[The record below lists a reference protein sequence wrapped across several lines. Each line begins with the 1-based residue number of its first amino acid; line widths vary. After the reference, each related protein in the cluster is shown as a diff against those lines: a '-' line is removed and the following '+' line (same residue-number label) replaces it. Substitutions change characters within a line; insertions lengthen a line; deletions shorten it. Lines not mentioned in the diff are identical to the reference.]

1 MGAWGVGIFEDDAAY
16 EWVDKILD
24 SDEPEEI
31 FESIFVYALDTNYV
45 EYDDCHG
52 VTVCAAIIDMLVNKT
67 NYDLEDDDDL
77 KDWVEE
83 KRGQVSVKALAPIA
97 VRALKVIIGKK
108 SELNELWQENEEEY
122 DFWKDKIERVMARLS
137 AVKQYYKR

>member
-77 KDWVEE
+77 KDWVND
-83 KRGQVSVKALAPIA
+83 KRGEISVKALAPTA

-122 DFWKDKIERVMARLS
+122 DFWKDKIERLMARLS
-137 AVKQYYKR
+137 AVK

>member
-52 VTVCAAIIDMLVNKT
+52 VTVSVAIIDMLVNKT

-83 KRGQVSVKALAPIA
+83 KRGELSVKSLAPTA

-108 SELNELWQENEEEY
+108 SELNELWQENEEGY
-122 DFWKDKIERVMARLS
+122 DFWKDKIERLMATLS
-137 AVKQYYKR
+137 AVK

>member
-16 EWVDKILD
+16 EWIDKILD

-52 VTVCAAIIDMLVNKT
+52 VTVSAAIIDMLVNKT
-67 NYDLEDDDDL
+67 NYGLEDEDL
-77 KDWVEE
+77 QAWVDE
-83 KRGQVSVKALAPIA
+83 KRGDLASVVKPLTTTAS
-97 VRALKVIIGKK
+97 RALKVIIGKK
-108 SELNELWQENEEEY
+108 SELNELWQENEAEY
-122 DFWKDKIERVMARLS
+122 DFWKDKIERLIGRLS
-137 AVKQYYKR
+137 AVK

>member
-1 MGAWGVGIFEDDAAY
+1 MGAWGVGIFEHDAAY
-16 EWVDKILD
+16 EWVDKIVD

-52 VTVCAAIIDMLVNKT
+52 VTVSAEIIDMLVNKT
-67 NYDLEDDDDL
+67 NYNLEDEDDL

-83 KRGQVSVKALAPIA
+83 KRGELSVKSLAPTT

-122 DFWKDKIERVMARLS
+122 DFWKDKIERLITRLS
-137 AVKQYYKR
+137 NVK

>member
-52 VTVCAAIIDMLVNKT
+52 VTVCAAVIDMLVNKSK
-67 NYDLEDDDDL
+67 YDIEDEDL
-77 KDWVEE
+77 LDWVNDHRS
-83 KRGQVSVKALAPIA
+83 KVTVKPIIPQA
-97 VRALKVIIGKK
+97 IKALKVIVGKK

-122 DFWKDKIERVMARLS
+122 DFWKDKIERLISRLS
-137 AVKQYYKR
+137 SVK

>member
-52 VTVCAAIIDMLVNKT
+52 VTVSAAIIDMLVNKT

-83 KRGQVSVKALAPIA
+83 KRGELSVKSLAPTA

-122 DFWKDKIERVMARLS
+122 DFWKDKIERLMARLS
-137 AVKQYYKR
+137 AVK